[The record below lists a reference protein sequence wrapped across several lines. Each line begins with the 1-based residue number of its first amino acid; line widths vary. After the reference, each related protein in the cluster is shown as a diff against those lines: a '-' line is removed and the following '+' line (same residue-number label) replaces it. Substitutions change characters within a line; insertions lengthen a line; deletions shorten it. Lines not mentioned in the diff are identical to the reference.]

1 MIEGWGNIEVPD
13 CFVPSGPVDQN
24 IESDPSMMK
33 NDLWT
38 DFDAQFVILVD
49 SQSFLLICVTLILN
63 LGPPWVCVCADCLT
77 LFLICKTW
85 ISNWVISSWCLIVQ
99 IISLLFLICEICI
112 LSLCSLG
119 VCVWFRRLFHGG
131 VVPEIRWRT
140 GLHGDEFHL
149 FQLQH
154 FRFLHFVRLE
164 LLRVRLVRPRKQM
177 QTLRRRKLLQWRA
190 RHPHRGD

>member
-63 LGPPWVCVCADCLT
+63 LGPP
-77 LFLICKTW
+77 
-85 ISNWVISSWCLIVQ
+85 
-99 IISLLFLICEICI
+99 
-112 LSLCSLG
+112 
-119 VCVWFRRLFHGG
+119 
-131 VVPEIRWRT
+131 
-140 GLHGDEFHL
+140 
-149 FQLQH
+149 
-154 FRFLHFVRLE
+154 
-164 LLRVRLVRPRKQM
+164 
-177 QTLRRRKLLQWRA
+177 
-190 RHPHRGD
+190 